1 VWACEQITN
10 WYKKKIWILWARS
23 AIPEKIC
30 IFHTTMLSEPHW
42 KVIKRYYLP
51 KFFRPCLD
59 LVIYVL
65 LTRLIP
71 HHQQQYNKYLCGRE
85 KPSWRKDFK
94 KEKKKLITN
103 ILLILKSG
111 YVLVWAF

>member
-10 WYKKKIWILWARS
+10 WYKKKIWILWA
-23 AIPEKIC
+23 
-30 IFHTTMLSEPHW
+30 
-42 KVIKRYYLP
+42 P
-51 KFFRPCLD
+51 KFFRPRLD